1 MLRNQNQLQIR
12 IDRCRI
18 LLRLDT
24 NLTKTPEFNSRLE
37 KAEFSALSA
46 RTSEVTIDSPK
57 HLTYKDTSGS
67 APFRPSVRLLRARAR
82 LTNGPAPAT
91 LGSLSRAHRAKR
103 RCLQWGPPEYRPSR
117 NWSRGCGRGCNALL
131 REMAV
136 EPMVCDSLTQILRT
150 EGSKCPLEEW
160 ALGGG
165 KNRRVSCCDVRAG
178 SSSRA
183 AGGGGTRLGAGRRA

>member
-1 MLRNQNQLQIR
+1 MLLFGPLSDSCERERASRMARRQPLSGVSR
-12 IDRCRI
+12 EHTGPSAGACSGG
-18 LLRLDT
+18 RLSTDQVGT
-24 NLTKTPEFNSRLE
+24 
-37 KAEFSALSA
+37 
-46 RTSEVTIDSPK
+46 
-57 HLTYKDTSGS
+57 G
-67 APFRPSVRLLRARAR
+67 
-82 LTNGPAPAT
+82 
-91 LGSLSRAHRAKR
+91 R
-103 RCLQWGPPEYRPSR
+103 RGR
-117 NWSRGCGRGCNALL
+117 GRGCNALL